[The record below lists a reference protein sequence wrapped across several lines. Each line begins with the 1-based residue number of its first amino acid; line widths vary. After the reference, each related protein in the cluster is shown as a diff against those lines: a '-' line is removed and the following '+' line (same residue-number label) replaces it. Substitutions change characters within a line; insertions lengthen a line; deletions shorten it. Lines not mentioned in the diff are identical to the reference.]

1 MSKFTAIVL
10 AGGSGKRMQSD
21 IPKQYMM
28 LGDKPML
35 AYSLIAFEESGV
47 DDVVI
52 VCRLGDEEYIRKD
65 FVEKFNLQKVSAIVH
80 GGEERFDSVFEG
92 IKACGNTDYVL
103 IHDGARPYISKD
115 IIENN
120 ISGVLEYN
128 AVVTAVA
135 STDTIK
141 IANSDKTVKNTPDRS
156 TCYSIQTPQSFRIDI
171 IKEAFTKFYEA
182 KKQGRLSVSITDDS
196 MLVEEFT
203 DYPVRIIDGEYT
215 NIKITNPSDIK

>member
-1 MSKFTAIVL
+1 M
-10 AGGSGKRMQSD
+10 
-21 IPKQYMM
+21 
-28 LGDKPML
+28 
-35 AYSLIAFEESGV
+35 
-47 DDVVI
+47 
-52 VCRLGDEEYIRKD
+52 CRLGDEEYIRKD
-65 FVEKFNLQKVSAIVH
+65 FVEKYNLQKVSAIVH